1 MVRSKSDF
9 DLSQLTYLFS
19 ILPDPPIDLIKK
31 VEKILFKFIWNGK
44 PDEIKRDVIYCK
56 KEMGGLN
63 MTNISH
69 FIDALNIAWF
79 KRLLNVENNG
89 RLLNVENN
97 GRLLNVENNG
107 RLLNVENNGKWK
119 VLFDNKLSKLGAG
132 RMDMVMQTCSYF

>member
-97 GRLLNVENNG
+97 G
-107 RLLNVENNGKWK
+107 KWK